1 MNPHVMLTR
10 SMLTRRFWLMRPAI
24 SSLLVLLVLASD
36 ARASKLDD
44 QLTAFRKPNATQT
57 ETIVTQ
63 ILETGIAEHRSAE
76 AMAAVQPWLNRN
88 HLQTQQAMF
97 HAAQAAEFS
106 GQWQTAVGLYQ
117 RLLQVKNVN
126 PNAAGAAVDATYRLL
141 INSIGDGTAAY
152 LFMRRDG
159 NRLRSLGTAKR
170 FDRWFLDQAIKRP
183 RSGRHV
189 RSAGCDGQ

>member
-24 SSLLVLLVLASD
+24 SGLWVLLVLVSD

-106 GQWQTAVGLYQ
+106 GSGRLRLDFISACCKSKMLIQKPQVLPSMQPIDFCSTRLAM
-117 RLLQVKNVN
+117 RLL
-126 PNAAGAAVDATYRLL
+126 PTCSCAGMG
-141 INSIGDGTAAY
+141 IAY
-152 LFMRRDG
+152 
-159 NRLRSLGTAKR
+159 
-170 FDRWFLDQAIKRP
+170 DRWGRQKDLTGGFSTRQSSVEIWSPCAI
-183 RSGRHV
+183 GWL
-189 RSAGCDGQ
+189 